1 MQVNPSTQL
10 AGATHLAQSPHCL
23 AEEIVPLWG
32 PASLGAVWNKAHGHW
47 GGSTGDSGPQSS
59 LVLNLQ
65 VGTQLLEGI
74 EQAGAG
80 SQKQGC
86 TPLR

>member
-1 MQVNPSTQL
+1 MNPSTQL
-10 AGATHLAQSPHCL
+10 ARATYLAQSPHCL
-23 AEEIVPLWG
+23 AKEIVTLWG
-32 PASLGAVWNKAHGHW
+32 PASLGAGWNKTHGHW
-47 GGSTGDSGPQSS
+47 GGPTGDSGPQSS

-65 VGTQLLEGI
+65 VGPQLLEGI

-86 TPLR
+86 TSFR